1 MATLGFL
8 QMIGRAAVH
17 KEKTLF
23 EIGERDGW
31 TDEETLQI
39 LRGKS
44 RPTAA
49 QLSVISKEFGISV
62 DMLTKALN
70 P

>member
-23 EIGERDGW
+23 EIGERNGW

-39 LRGKS
+39 LRGKL
-44 RPTAA
+44 RPLP
-49 QLSVISKEFGISV
+49 LSSV
-62 DMLTKALN
+62 
-70 P
+70 

>member
-1 MATLGFL
+1 LGE
-8 QMIGRAAVH
+8 QPYTR
-17 KEKTLF
+17 KRPCF
-23 EIGERDGW
+23 EIGERNGW

-39 LRGKS
+39 LRGKL